1 MTLASPK
8 FRRPRKPYRPRKTA
22 PRYLLSCACS
32 LLGNSVASVVL
43 PLVLLATT
51 GDALAAGTLA
61 LICAAPQFV
70 IGLVGGALTD
80 RFNRRNVSVVSDILS
95 AASVALLPI
104 VDMIWG
110 LSFGWFVA
118 LGLLGAVGD
127 IPGMTARDSLVPA
140 VCERDGRS
148 LQKFMGL
155 TQSLDSLVVIA
166 GPALAAFL
174 VGAAGS
180 VNALWFTAAMS
191 LSAALLTLTLPRSLG
206 AVCGA
211 ATPAASP
218 TGVPAARAVSSTKDE
233 SRRGLLPDAWQALR
247 DGAHVLF
254 ASDTLLRSSML
265 ISFGIVMV
273 MGSLQGLVLPVHF
286 TAANSPEL
294 LGYVLSAMSAGMLA
308 SSLGYAALAHKLRR
322 RTWYIL
328 SLTGMALGILGL
340 GLRSRCSSPARSCW
354 VFRPAPSR
362 PCSASS
368 SSTAFPLQIA
378 GAPWGRRIRSPWPPR
393 PWPSLP
399 PRSSWRAP
407 GCPWPPWPSPG
418 AGCSSPCGPATPTA

>member
-22 PRYLLSCACS
+22 PCYLLSCACS
-32 LLGNSVASVVL
+32 LLGNSVAGVIL

-61 LICAAPQFV
+61 LICAVPQFV
-70 IGLVGGALTD
+70 IGLIGGALTD
-80 RFNRRNVSVVSDILS
+80 RFNRRNVSIVSDILS
-95 AASVALLPI
+95 AASVALLPV
-104 VDMIWG
+104 VDMVWG

-118 LGLLGAVGD
+118 LGLLGAIGD

-155 TQSLDSLVVIA
+155 TQSLDSLVVIV

-174 VGAAGS
+174 MGAAGS

-191 LSAALLTLTLPRSLG
+191 LSAALITLTLPRSLG

-211 ATPAASP
+211 AAYAANPAATRIGTAGTQP
-218 TGVPAARAVSSTKDE
+218 
-233 SRRGLLPDAWQALR
+233 RRSLLPGAWNALR
-247 DGAHVLF
+247 DGVRVLF

-265 ISFGIVMV
+265 ISFGVVMV
-273 MGSLQGLVLPVHF
+273 MGSFQGLVLPVHF

-308 SSLGYAALAHKLRR
+308 SSLGYAPTSCVAAPGTSYRSPAWPWESWGWAFCR
-322 RTWYIL
+322 
-328 SLTGMALGILGL
+328 
-340 GLRSRCSSPARSCW
+340 RSRCSSRARSCW

-368 SSTAFPLQIA
+368 SSTAFPPKIEE
-378 GAPWGRRIRSPWPPR
+378 APSARRIRSPWPPR
-393 PWPSLP
+393 PWPSSP

-407 GCPWPPWPSPG
+407 ECPWPPWPSPA
-418 AGCSSPCGPATPTA
+418 AGCSSPCGPSTPTA